1 MSYMPDKT
9 KTRPPVD
16 AGTAAFAMVAKQALA
31 SYPEAVRGPVQ
42 FVTSSENHTYCVYSP
57 QGRYALRIHRPQYHS
72 RSEVEAELTWLSQLA
87 AQGICVPAPVRGL
100 DDRATQCV
108 RQYGRTFLVALF
120 PWMPGHEPNEAEL
133 MDTYPH
139 IGRLLATL
147 HIAARKAGPRL
158 DRPCWDY
165 PDLIVKSPWGSW
177 RANPEL
183 SSADQ
188 AIIAA
193 ALTTIGE
200 RLRHHP
206 RTGRNFGMIHADL
219 RPTNVLL
226 NGEEL
231 TPIDFDDCC
240 YSWYLFDIAASLS
253 FLEADP
259 RLGDW
264 LQALLKGYVS
274 ASPLTDADIALLPV
288 FIMLRRIQL
297 LAWMGSHRN
306 STYAQLL
313 NPPLWVQASVEL
325 CRRFLAGALW

>member
-1 MSYMPDKT
+1 MYMPDET
-9 KTRPPVD
+9 KTRPPID
-16 AGTAAFAMVAKQALA
+16 AGPAAFGVVAEQALA
-31 SYPEAVRGPVQ
+31 CYPEAVRGPVQ
-42 FVTSSENHTYCVYSP
+42 FVTSSENHTYCVHAP

-72 RSEVEAELTWLSQLA
+72 RSEVEAELAWLSQLA
-87 AQGICVPAPVRGL
+87 AQGIRVPAPVRGL
-100 DDRATQCV
+100 DGRATQCV
-108 RQYGRTFLVALF
+108 HRHGHAFLVALF
-120 PWMPGHEPNEAEL
+120 PWMPGHEPDEAEL
-133 MDTYPH
+133 MGTYPH

-147 HIAARKAGPRL
+147 HMAAREADPRL
-158 DRPCWDY
+158 DRPYWDY
-165 PDLIVKSPWGSW
+165 PDLIDNSPWGSW
-177 RANPEL
+177 CANPEL

-188 AIIAA
+188 AIITA

-200 RLRHHP
+200 RLRHHS
-206 RTGRNFGMIHADL
+206 RRGDNFGMIHADL
-219 RPTNVLL
+219 RPTNVLRD
-226 NGEEL
+226 GEEL

-264 LQALLKGYVS
+264 IRALLKGYVS
-274 ASPLTDADIALLPV
+274 MSPLTDADIALLPA

-313 NPPLWVQASVEL
+313 NPPLWVQDCVEL
-325 CRRFLAGALW
+325 CRRFLAGSLW